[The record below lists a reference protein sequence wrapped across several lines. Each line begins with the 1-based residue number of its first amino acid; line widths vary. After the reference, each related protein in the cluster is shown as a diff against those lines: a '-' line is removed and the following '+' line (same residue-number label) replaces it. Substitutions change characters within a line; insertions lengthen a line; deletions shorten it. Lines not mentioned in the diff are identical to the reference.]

1 MNHVLPLMRCWTIC
15 APILPDGLL
24 PTAHPRGFSLPGA
37 EDLSAFA
44 DLLGTDKKPARTG
57 KRR

>member
-15 APILPDGLL
+15 APILPDELL

-37 EDLSAFA
+37 EALSAFA
-44 DLLGTDKKPARTG
+44 DLLGTDQTSQPEQ
-57 KRR
+57 